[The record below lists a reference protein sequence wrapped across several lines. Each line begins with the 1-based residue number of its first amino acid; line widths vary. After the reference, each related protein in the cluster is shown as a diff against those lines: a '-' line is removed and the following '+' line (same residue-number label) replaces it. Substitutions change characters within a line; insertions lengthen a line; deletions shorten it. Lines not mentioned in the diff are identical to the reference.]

1 MSAREVLAWPVVGLG
16 QFLSQGSVGTESF
29 LVARRVDMS
38 RSSERLL
45 QGDLPSFKAPRAV
58 LHAPGWYQSMLLTEG
73 AGSSISHLK
82 C

>member
-1 MSAREVLAWPVVGLG
+1 MCSLLFLSYFSLPLKAQGLPWATLPVVGLR

-45 QGDLPSFKAPRAV
+45 QGDSPSFKAPRAV
-58 LHAPGWYQSMLLTEG
+58 LRAPGWY
-73 AGSSISHLK
+73 
-82 C
+82 